1 MIVTIEPSGNIPAT
15 IQETPEVLSAPAA
28 APAEMPISIPKDDPE
43 KIING
48 LQDYDN
54 SLHALLKKNDG

>member
-15 IQETPEVLSAPAA
+15 IPETPELLSTPAA
-28 APAEMPISIPKDDPE
+28 APAEMHVSIPKDDPE